1 MSQISNYDFQK
12 FSQGLDEY
20 CKCVKELQEMASYF
34 KQFLQK
40 IDISVS
46 ENKVRRMVEFLTV
59 YEGYASLNRIAQA
72 VNISTYYVTK
82 IIDMFLN
89 HPHCPWIQH
98 PEKKNYFTVHKPLT
112 PQMQS
117 FINQFNQEDKT
128 WLQVL
133 REMD

>member
-12 FSQGLDEY
+12 FSEGLSDY
-20 CKCVKELQEMASYF
+20 CRCVKELQEMAIYF
-34 KQFLQK
+34 KHFLQK

-46 ENKVRRMVEFLTV
+46 ENKVRRMVDFLLD

-72 VNISTYYVTK
+72 ANISTYYVTK
-82 IIDMFLN
+82 IVDMFLKD
-89 HPHCPWIQH
+89 PSCPWIQH
-98 PEKKNYFTVHKPLT
+98 PERKNYFTVKKPLSEE
-112 PQMQS
+112 MEK
-117 FINQFNQEDKT
+117 FVKQFDQEDKT